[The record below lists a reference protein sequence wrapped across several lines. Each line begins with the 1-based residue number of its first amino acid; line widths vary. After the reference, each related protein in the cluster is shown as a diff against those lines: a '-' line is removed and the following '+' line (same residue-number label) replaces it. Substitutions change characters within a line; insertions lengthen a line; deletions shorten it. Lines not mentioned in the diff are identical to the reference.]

1 MANPNPLKRQ
11 PGEGRSV
18 RLSAY
23 LTDDLEAQLEA
34 HLSGMTA
41 YQRSREIARLL
52 MFGME
57 AERAFQS
64 AMTSGDKG

>member
-1 MANPNPLKRQ
+1 MANPNPRKRQ

-23 LTDDLEAQLEA
+23 LTTDLEAQLET
-34 HLSGMTA
+34 HLSGMTP

-52 MFGME
+52 MCGLEVE
-57 AERAFQS
+57 AQPPGQPRKS
-64 AMTSGDKG
+64 DS

>member
-1 MANPNPLKRQ
+1 MANPNPPKRQ

-23 LTDDLEAQLEA
+23 LTPDLEAQIEA
-34 HLSGMTA
+34 HLSGMTP

-57 AERAFQS
+57 TERQFA
-64 AMTSGDKG
+64 AAVTRRT